1 MSLIKSY
8 LIIIIVLLSSNL
20 FSQEKKIGLP
30 EIKNYSRIDY
40 KGDTQNWEINQD
52 KKGNLYFA
60 NNKGLF
66 QFDGSS
72 WRKYSLPNSGLI
84 RSFKI
89 DESGKIF
96 VGGNAEFGYFKPDSK
111 GKMKYYSLSKL
122 INKNAIKLIDII
134 WKTHLYNDEV
144 IFQSFTNAYIL
155 KKGKLKI
162 LEAPSRFQFS
172 FKVGSKLYIQD
183 HKKGLLEY
191 KNGKLIPLEGTT
203 DLNNREIWAIFT
215 LADNNLLIET
225 INNGL
230 FIYDFKKLTSWNTE
244 ANEFM
249 KKNGSLGGT
258 TLRNNFIV
266 LNSAT
271 NGIIICDKKG
281 KIIQHFNKN
290 KGLQNNTVL
299 TSFVDNKNNIWLG
312 LDSGIDFIN
321 ENSPI
326 TYFGSSYGIS
336 TVYASVVY
344 KNDLYIATNQGLLY
358 HSMKDIF
365 NDNNFNL
372 VSGTSGQAWN
382 VQILDDQLFCASNKG
397 ALIIEKGQ
405 TVNSIDSK
413 GYIGFK
419 LIPNKPNYMIGCN
432 YTGFAV
438 FEKVSNTWQYKNQ
451 LEGFYG
457 YPYSFQVENSNLWF
471 QLDNLI
477 YKMTLTDD
485 MTKIKSIKTYKDL
498 SNKDKGIGS
507 IQQINQAIYFQT
519 NNHFY
524 KYSGDQDLFYE
535 DKKISNL
542 FKNLPKITE
551 IKEDSSGNIWY
562 VFKESLGA
570 LMKNKN
576 GTYKNIITPFSNLT
590 GNLVSNYLSV
600 NTIDSENIFIG
611 LTNGIAHYNPKQK
624 NNFVI
629 KPKAYIR
636 SFSYPGDTL
645 ILGNGQKELEE
656 YKIPYKYNQVKFS
669 FSSPTFENLEN
680 VEFSYQLE
688 GFDKKWSSW
697 SNNNSIKEYTNLRE
711 GNYKMKIKVRNSY
724 GVQSDETFLLFTI
737 SPPWYRHPLAYL
749 IYTILII
756 TTIYLIRKRIK
767 MKIRKNKYYETLE
780 QRRLYLEKETKI
792 RQEQYELEKEIE
804 KLKND
809 KLKIKILAKDKELVN
824 NSLQVAKKNKV
835 LNTIINKIK
844 DINVDT
850 FDETTKTQFTKLN
863 RSIVKEV
870 NADKSWQDLEKHI
883 KNVHYDFLKRLKEK
897 YPTISPR
904 ELDLATYLLMNMST
918 KEIAEV
924 MNISNGGVEL
934 ARYRLR
940 KKLDLNKK
948 ENLIGFLMSI

>member
-1 MSLIKSY
+1 MSLIKPY
-8 LIIIIVLLSSNL
+8 LIIIIVLLSSKL

-52 KKGNLYFA
+52 KRGNLYFA

-89 DESGKIF
+89 DKSGKIF

-134 WKTHLYNDEV
+134 WKTHIYNDEI

-203 DLNNREIWAIFT
+203 ALNNREIWAIFT
-215 LADNNLLIET
+215 LPDNNLLIET

-230 FIYDFKKLTSWNTE
+230 FIYDFKKLTPWNTE

-271 NGIIICDKKG
+271 NGVIICDQKG
-281 KIIQHFNKN
+281 KIVQHFNKN

-344 KNDLYIATNQGLLY
+344 KNILYIATNQGLLY
-358 HSMKDIF
+358 HSMKDLS

-372 VSGTSGQAWN
+372 VNGTSGQAWN
-382 VQILDDQLFCASNKG
+382 IQVLDNQLFCASNKG
-397 ALIIEKGQ
+397 ALIIENGK
-405 TVNSIDSK
+405 TINTMDTK
-413 GYIGFK
+413 GYVSFK
-419 LIPNKPNYMIGCN
+419 SVPNKPNYMIGCN

-438 FEKVSNTWQYKNQ
+438 FEKISNKWQYKNQ

-457 YPYSFQVENSNLWF
+457 YPYSFQVENLNLWF
-471 QLDNLI
+471 HLDNLI
-477 YKMTLTDD
+477 YKATLTDD
-485 MTKIKSIKTYKDL
+485 MTRIKSIKTYKNL

-535 DKKISNL
+535 DKKISTL
-542 FKNLPKITE
+542 FKNLPKISE
-551 IKEDSSGNIWY
+551 IKEDNNGNIWY
-562 VFKESLGA
+562 VFKESLGS

-576 GTYKNIITPFSNLT
+576 GTYNNIITPFSNLT

-600 NTIDSENIFIG
+600 NTIDSQNIFIG

-624 NNFVI
+624 NNLVI

-645 ILGNGQKELEE
+645 ILGNGQKELEN
-656 YKIPYKYNQVKFS
+656 YDIPYKSNHVKFS

-680 VEFSYQLE
+680 VEFSYQLK

-697 SNNNSIKEYTNLRE
+697 SNNSIKEYTNLRE
-711 GNYKMKIKVRNSY
+711 GDYKMKIKVRNSY
-724 GVQSDETFLLFTI
+724 GIQSDEAFLLFTI
-737 SPPWYRHPLAYL
+737 SPPWYRHPFAYF
-749 IYTILII
+749 IYVILII

-835 LNTIINKIK
+835 LNNIINKIK

-940 KKLDLNKK
+940 KKLNLNKK

>member
-8 LIIIIVLLSSNL
+8 FIIIIVLLSNNL

-52 KKGNLYFA
+52 KRGNLYFA

-89 DESGKIF
+89 DKSGKIF
-96 VGGNAEFGYFKPDSK
+96 VGGNSEFGYFKPDSK
-111 GKMKYYSLSKL
+111 GKMEYFSLSKL
-122 INKNAIKLIDII
+122 INKNVVKLIDIV
-134 WKTHLYNDEV
+134 WKTHLYNNEV
-144 IFQSFTNAYIL
+144 IFQTFSNIYIYKENKLRIL
-155 KKGKLKI
+155 K
-162 LEAPSRFQFS
+162 APGRFQFS
-172 FKVGSKLYIQD
+172 FKVGTKLYIQD

-191 KNGKLIPLEGTT
+191 INGSLTPLKNTT
-203 DLNNREIWAIFT
+203 TLNNREVWAIFT
-215 LADNNLLIET
+215 LPDNNLLIET

-230 FIYDFKKLTSWNTE
+230 FIYNFKKIVPWNTE

-249 KKNGSLGGT
+249 KKNGALGGT
-258 TLRNNFIV
+258 VLRNDFIV

-271 NGIIICDKKG
+271 NGIIICNKKG

-344 KNDLYIATNQGLLY
+344 KNNLYVATNQGLLY
-358 HSMKDIF
+358 RSMKNIF
-365 NDNNFNL
+365 NDNTFNL

-382 VQILDDQLFCASNKG
+382 IQIIDGQLLCSSNKG
-397 ALIIEKGQ
+397 ALVIQDGKTVQ
-405 TVNSIDSK
+405 TIDTK
-413 GYIGFK
+413 GYIGLK

-438 FEKVSNTWQYKNQ
+438 FEKISNKWQYKNQ

-477 YKMTLTDD
+477 YKMTLADD
-485 MTKIKSIKTYKDL
+485 MTRIKSIKTYKNL

-507 IQQINQAIYFQT
+507 IQQIKQAIYFQN

-524 KYSGDQDLFYE
+524 KYSGDLDLFYE
-535 DKKISNL
+535 DKEINKL
-542 FKNLPKITE
+542 FKNLPKINT
-551 IKEDSSGNIWY
+551 IKEDHQGNIWY
-562 VFKESLGA
+562 VFKESLGV
-570 LMKNKN
+570 LMKNNN

-590 GNLVSNYLSV
+590 GNLVSNYLSI
-600 NTIDSENIFIG
+600 NTIDSHNIFIG

-624 NNFVI
+624 NNLVI

-636 SFSYPGDTL
+636 SFTYPGDTL
-645 ILGNGQKELEE
+645 ILGNGQEELEK
-656 YKIPYKYNQVKFS
+656 YKIPYKFNHVKFS

-697 SNNNSIKEYTNLRE
+697 SNNPIKEYTNLRE

-737 SPPWYRHPLAYL
+737 SPPWYRHPFAYL
-749 IYTILII
+749 IYVILTITII
-756 TTIYLIRKRIK
+756 YVIRERIK
-767 MKIRKNKYYETLE
+767 IKIRKNKYYETLE

-804 KLKND
+804 KLKNE

-835 LNTIINKIK
+835 LNNIINKIK

-863 RSIVKEV
+863 RSIIKEV
-870 NADKSWQDLEKHI
+870 NTDKSWQDLEKHI

-940 KKLDLNKK
+940 KKLNLNKK

>member
-1 MSLIKSY
+1 MSLIKPY

-52 KKGNLYFA
+52 KRGNLYFA

-134 WKTHLYNDEV
+134 WKTHIHDDEI

-155 KKGKLKI
+155 KKNKLKI

-172 FKVGSKLYIQD
+172 FKVRSRLYIQD

-191 KNGKLIPLEGTT
+191 KNGTLIPLEGTT
-203 DLNNREIWAIFT
+203 ALNNREIWGIFT
-215 LADNNLLIET
+215 LPDNKLLIET

-230 FIYDFKKLTSWNTE
+230 FIYDFKKLVPWDTE

-258 TLRNNFIV
+258 AFRNNFIV

-271 NGIIICDKKG
+271 NGVIICDQKG
-281 KIIQHFNKN
+281 KIVQHFNKN

-344 KNDLYIATNQGLLY
+344 KNILYIATNQGLLY
-358 HSMKDIF
+358 HSMEDLS

-372 VSGTSGQAWN
+372 VNGTSGQAWN
-382 VQILDDQLFCASNKG
+382 IQILDNQLFCASNKG
-397 ALIIEKGQ
+397 ALVIENGK
-405 TVNSIDSK
+405 TVNTIDTK
-413 GYIGFK
+413 GYVSFK
-419 LIPNKPNYMIGCN
+419 SVPNKPNYMIGCN

-438 FEKVSNTWQYKNQ
+438 FEKVSNKWQYKNQ

-457 YPYSFQVENSNLWF
+457 YPYSFQVENLNLWF
-471 QLDNLI
+471 HLDNLI
-477 YKMTLTDD
+477 YKATLTDD
-485 MTKIKSIKTYKDL
+485 MTRIKSIKTYKNL

-507 IQQINQAIYFQT
+507 IQQINQVIYFQT

-535 DKKISNL
+535 DKKISTL
-542 FKNLPKITE
+542 FKNLPKISE
-551 IKEDSSGNIWY
+551 IKEDDNGNIWY

-576 GTYKNIITPFSNLT
+576 GTYNNIITPFSNLT
-590 GNLVSNYLSV
+590 GNLVSNYLSI
-600 NTIDSENIFIG
+600 NTIDPQNIFIG

-624 NNFVI
+624 NNLVI

-645 ILGNGQKELEE
+645 ILGNGQKELEN
-656 YKIPYKYNQVKFS
+656 YDIPYKSNHVKFS

-680 VEFSYQLE
+680 VEFSYQLK

-697 SNNNSIKEYTNLRE
+697 SNNSIKEYTNLRE

-724 GVQSDETFLLFTI
+724 GIQSDEAFLLFTI
-737 SPPWYRHPLAYL
+737 SPPWYRHPLAYF
-749 IYTILII
+749 IYIILII
-756 TTIYLIRKRIK
+756 TTIYIIRKRIK

-835 LNTIINKIK
+835 LNNIINKIK

-940 KKLDLNKK
+940 KKLNLNKK

>member
-1 MSLIKSY
+1 
-8 LIIIIVLLSSNL
+8 VLLSSNL

-30 EIKNYSRIDY
+30 EIKNYSRTDY

-52 KKGNLYFA
+52 KRGNLYFA

-89 DESGKIF
+89 DASGKIF
-96 VGGNAEFGYFKPDSK
+96 VGGNSEFGYFKPNSK
-111 GKMKYYSLSKL
+111 GKMEYFSLSKL
-122 INKNAIKLIDII
+122 INKNAGQLIDIV
-134 WKTHLYNDEV
+134 WKTHLYKNEI
-144 IFQSFTNAYIL
+144 IFQTFSNIYIY
-155 KKGKLKI
+155 KDDKLKI
-162 LEAPSRFQFS
+162 LKAPSRFQFS
-172 FKVGSKLYIQD
+172 FKVGTKLYFQD

-191 KNGKLIPLEGTT
+191 KNGSLIHLEGTT
-203 DLNNREIWAIFT
+203 ALNNREIWGIFT
-215 LADNNLLIET
+215 LTDNNLLIET

-230 FIYDFKKLTSWNTE
+230 FIYDFKKLVPWDTE

-258 TLRNNFIV
+258 VLRNNFIV

-336 TVYASVVY
+336 TVYASVVH
-344 KNDLYIATNQGLLY
+344 KNYLYVATNQGLLY
-358 HSMKDIF
+358 HSMNDIF
-365 NDNNFNL
+365 NNNNFNL
-372 VSGTSGQAWN
+372 VNGTSGQAWN
-382 VQILDDQLFCASNKG
+382 IQIMDNQLLCSSNKG
-397 ALIIEKGQ
+397 ALVIEDGKTVQ
-405 TVNSIDSK
+405 TIDNK

-438 FEKVSNTWQYKNQ
+438 FEKVSNKWQYKNQ

-457 YPYSFQVENSNLWF
+457 YPYSFQVEKSNLWF

-485 MTKIKSIKTYKDL
+485 MKRLKTIKTYQNL
-498 SNKDKGIGS
+498 SHKDKGIGS
-507 IQQINQAIYFQT
+507 IQLLHKTIYFQT

-524 KYSGDQDLFYE
+524 KYSEDQDLFYE

-542 FKNLPKITE
+542 FKTLPKITE
-551 IKEDSSGNIWY
+551 IKEDDNGNIWY

-576 GTYKNIITPFSNLT
+576 GTYNNIITPFSNLT

-600 NTIDSENIFIG
+600 NTIDSQNIFIG

-624 NNFVI
+624 NNLVI

-636 SFSYPGDTL
+636 SFTYPGDTL
-645 ILGNGQKELEE
+645 ILGNGQKELEK
-656 YKIPYKYNQVKFS
+656 YKIPYKSNHVKFS
-669 FSSPTFENLEN
+669 FSSPTYENLEN

-697 SNNNSIKEYTNLRE
+697 SNNSIKEYTNLRE
-711 GNYKMKIKVRNSY
+711 GNYVMKSKVRNSY
-724 GVQSDETFLLFTI
+724 GIQSEEVSLLFTI

-824 NSLQVAKKNKV
+824 NSLQVAKKNKI
-835 LNTIINKIK
+835 LNNIINKIK

-870 NADKSWQDLEKHI
+870 NADKSWKDLEKHI

>member
-1 MSLIKSY
+1 MSFIKSY
-8 LIIIIVLLSSNL
+8 LIIILILLSSNL

-30 EIKNYSRIDY
+30 EIKNYNRIDY

-52 KKGNLYFA
+52 KRGNLYFA

-72 WRKYSLPNSGLI
+72 WRKYSLPNTGLI

-89 DESGKIF
+89 DKSGKIF
-96 VGGNAEFGYFKPDSK
+96 IGGNGEFGYFKPDLK
-111 GKMKYYSLSKL
+111 GKMKYYSLSKS

-155 KKGKLKI
+155 KKNKLKI
-162 LEAPSRFQFS
+162 VEAPSRFQFS
-172 FKVGSKLYIQD
+172 FKVGTKLYFQD

-191 KNGKLIPLEGTT
+191 KNSKLFPLEGTT
-203 DLNNREIWAIFT
+203 ALNNKEIWAIFKLPDST
-215 LADNNLLIET
+215 LLIET

-230 FIYDFKKLTSWNTE
+230 FIYDFKKLVPWNTE

-249 KKNGSLGGT
+249 KKNGALGGT

-271 NGIIICDKKG
+271 NGIIICDTKG
-281 KIIQHFNKN
+281 KIVQHFNKN

-299 TSFVDNKNNIWLG
+299 TSFEDNKNNIWLG

-326 TYFGSSYGIS
+326 TYFGPSYGIS
-336 TVYASVVY
+336 TAYASVVY

-382 VQILDDQLFCASNKG
+382 IQVLDNQLFCASNKG
-397 ALIIEKGQ
+397 ALVIEQRK
-405 TVNSIDSK
+405 TVNTIDGK

-419 LIPNKPNYMIGCN
+419 LIPNKPDFMIGCN
-432 YTGFAV
+432 YNGFAV
-438 FEKVSNTWQYKNQ
+438 FEKISNKWQYKNQ
-451 LEGFYG
+451 IEGYYG
-457 YPYSFQVENSNLWF
+457 YPYSFQLENSNLWF
-471 QLDNLI
+471 QQDNLI
-477 YKMTLTDD
+477 YKMTLTND
-485 MTKIKSIKTYKDL
+485 MTGFKTIKIYKNL
-498 SNKDKGIGS
+498 SQKDKGIGS
-507 IQQINQAIYFQT
+507 IQQIKNTIYFQT

-551 IKEDSSGNIWY
+551 IKEDSNGNIWY
-562 VFKESLGA
+562 VFKESLGT

-600 NTIDSENIFIG
+600 NTIDSLNIFIG

-645 ILGNGQKELEE
+645 ILGNGQKEPKN

-680 VEFSYQLE
+680 IEFSYQLE

-697 SNNNSIKEYTNLRE
+697 SNNHIKEYTNLRE
-711 GNYKMKIKVRNSY
+711 GSYKMKTKVRNNY
-724 GVQSDETFLLFTI
+724 GIQSEEASLLFTI
-737 SPPWYRHPLAYL
+737 LPPWYRHPLAYS

-756 TTIYLIRKRIK
+756 ATIYLIRKRIK

-835 LNTIINKIK
+835 LNSIINKIK
-844 DINVDT
+844 DINADS
-850 FDETTKTQFTKLN
+850 FDEITKTQFSKLN

-870 NADKSWQDLEKHI
+870 NADKSWKDLEKHI

-940 KKLDLNKK
+940 KKLGLNKK

>member
-1 MSLIKSY
+1 MRLIKPY
-8 LIIIIVLLSSNL
+8 LIIITVLLTSNL
-20 FSQEKKIGLP
+20 FSQEKKMGLP

-72 WRKYSLPNSGLI
+72 WRKYTLPNSGLI

-89 DESGKIF
+89 APSGKIF
-96 VGGNAEFGYFKPDSK
+96 VGGNSEFGYFKPNSK
-111 GKMKYYSLSKL
+111 GKMEYFSLSKL
-122 INKNAIKLIDII
+122 INKKGGKLIDIV

-144 IFQSFTNAYIL
+144 IFQTFSNAYIY
-155 KKGKLKI
+155 KKNKLKI
-162 LEAPSRFQFS
+162 LKAPGRFQFS
-172 FKVGSKLYIQD
+172 FKVGTKLYLQD
-183 HKKGLLEY
+183 HKKGLLLY
-191 KNGKLIPLEGTT
+191 TNDTFIPLEGTIP
-203 DLNNREIWAIFT
+203 LNNREIWGIFT
-215 LADNNLLIET
+215 LPENKLLIET

-230 FIYDFKKLTSWNTE
+230 FIYDFKKLIPWNTE

-258 TLRNNFIV
+258 TLSDNFIV

-271 NGIIICDKKG
+271 SGIIICDKKG
-281 KIIQHFNKN
+281 KILQHFNKN

-299 TSFVDNKNNIWLG
+299 TSFIDNKDNIWLG

-336 TVYASVVY
+336 TAYASVVY
-344 KNDLYIATNQGLLY
+344 KNNLYTATNQGLLY
-358 HSMKDIF
+358 HSIKDIF

-372 VSGTSGQAWN
+372 VNGTSGQAWN
-382 VQILDDQLFCASNKG
+382 IQIIDGQLLCSSNKG
-397 ALIIEKGQ
+397 ALVIEDGKTIQ
-405 TVNSIDSK
+405 TIDSK

-419 LIPNKPNYMIGCN
+419 LIPNRPNYMVGCN
-432 YTGFAV
+432 YNGFAI
-438 FEKVSNTWQYKNQ
+438 FEKVSNKWQYKNQ
-451 LEGFYG
+451 IEGFYG
-457 YPYSFQVENSNLWF
+457 YPYSFQVEKLNFWYQF
-471 QLDNLI
+471 DNLI

-485 MTKIKSIKTYKDL
+485 LKRLKIIKTYKNL
-498 SNKDKGIGS
+498 SNKDRGIGS
-507 IQQINQAIYFQT
+507 IQQINKTIYFQT

-524 KYSGDQDLFYE
+524 KYSEDQDIFYE
-535 DKKISNL
+535 DKKINKL
-542 FKNLPKITE
+542 FKDIPKITE
-551 IKEDSSGNIWY
+551 IKEDDNGNIWY

-576 GTYKNIITPFSNLT
+576 GTYTNIITPFSNLT

-600 NTIDSENIFIG
+600 NTIDSQNIFIG

-624 NNFVI
+624 NNFII

-636 SFSYPGDTL
+636 SFTYPGDTL
-645 ILGNGQKELEE
+645 ILGNGQKELEK
-656 YKIPYKYNQVKFS
+656 YKLPYKSNHVKFT

-697 SNNNSIKEYTNLRE
+697 SNNPIKEYTNLRE
-711 GNYKMKIKVRNSY
+711 GNYKMKIKVHNSY
-724 GVQSDETFLLFTI
+724 GIQSDEAILLFTI
-737 SPPWYRHPLAYL
+737 SPPWYRHPLAYI
-749 IYTILII
+749 IYTVLII
-756 TTIYLIRKRIK
+756 TVIYLIRKRIK
-767 MKIRKNKYYETLE
+767 MKIRINKYYETLE
-780 QRRLYLEKETKI
+780 QRKLYLEKETKI

-804 KLKND
+804 RLKND
-809 KLKIKILAKDKELVN
+809 KLKIKILSKDKELVN

-835 LNTIINKIK
+835 LNSIINKIK
-844 DINVDT
+844 DINIDT

-863 RSIVKEV
+863 RSIIKEV
-870 NADKSWQDLEKHI
+870 NADKSWKDLEKHI
-883 KNVHYDFLKRLKEK
+883 KNVHYDFLKRL
-897 YPTISPR
+897 
-904 ELDLATYLLMNMST
+904 
-918 KEIAEV
+918 
-924 MNISNGGVEL
+924 
-934 ARYRLR
+934 
-940 KKLDLNKK
+940 
-948 ENLIGFLMSI
+948 

>member
-1 MSLIKSY
+1 MSLIKPY
-8 LIIIIVLLSSNL
+8 LIIIIVLLSSKL

-52 KKGNLYFA
+52 KRGNLYFA

-89 DESGKIF
+89 DKSGKIF

-191 KNGKLIPLEGTT
+191 INGKLIPLEGTT
-203 DLNNREIWAIFT
+203 ALNNREIWAIFT

-230 FIYDFKKLTSWNTE
+230 FIYDFKKLTPWNTE

-271 NGIIICDKKG
+271 NGVIICDQKG
-281 KIIQHFNKN
+281 KIVQHFNKN

-344 KNDLYIATNQGLLY
+344 KNILYIATNQGLLY
-358 HSMKDIF
+358 HSMKDLS

-372 VSGTSGQAWN
+372 VNGTSGQAWN
-382 VQILDDQLFCASNKG
+382 IQVLDNQLFCASNKG
-397 ALIIEKGQ
+397 ALIIENGK
-405 TVNSIDSK
+405 TINTIDSK
-413 GYIGFK
+413 GYISFK

-438 FEKVSNTWQYKNQ
+438 FEKVSNKWQYKNQ

-457 YPYSFQVENSNLWF
+457 YPYSFQVENLNLWF
-471 QLDNLI
+471 HLDNLI
-477 YKMTLTDD
+477 YKATLTDD
-485 MTKIKSIKTYKDL
+485 MTRIKSIKTYKNL

-535 DKKISNL
+535 DKKISTL
-542 FKNLPKITE
+542 FKNLPKISE
-551 IKEDSSGNIWY
+551 IKEDNNGNIWY
-562 VFKESLGA
+562 VFKESLGV

-576 GTYKNIITPFSNLT
+576 GTYNNIITPFSNLT

-600 NTIDSENIFIG
+600 NTIDPQNIFIG

-624 NNFVI
+624 NNLVI

-645 ILGNGQKELEE
+645 ILGNGQKELEN
-656 YKIPYKYNQVKFS
+656 YDIPYKSNHVKFS

-680 VEFSYQLE
+680 VEFSYQLK

-697 SNNNSIKEYTNLRE
+697 SNNSIKEYTNLRE
-711 GNYKMKIKVRNSY
+711 GDYKMKIKVRNSY
-724 GVQSDETFLLFTI
+724 GIQSDEAFLLFTI
-737 SPPWYRHPLAYL
+737 SPPWYRHPFAYF
-749 IYTILII
+749 IYVILII

-835 LNTIINKIK
+835 LNNIINKIK

-850 FDETTKTQFTKLN
+850 FDETTKNQFTKLN
-863 RSIVKEV
+863 KSIVKEV

-940 KKLDLNKK
+940 KKLNLNKK